1 MRKAHPDWADWEIF
15 LLTPDDALVVDQA
28 LDAPAK
34 AMPKLARHMAQYAK
48 TSFYDPITGENIT
61 FDVDG
66 VTVTDFLT
74 GTTTI
79 TPFVADHRVSV

>member
-1 MRKAHPDWADWEIF
+1 MREAGYAEWEI
-15 LLTPDDALVVDQA
+15 LLLSTDDAIVADQA

-34 AMPKLARHMAQYAK
+34 AMPKLARHLAQYAK
-48 TSFYDPITGENIT
+48 TSFYDPITGEDIT

-79 TPFVADHRVSV
+79 TPFVVDHRVSV